1 MKPPMDSIPTTAEI
15 TSKWNKTIATLRNLA
30 SGKD

>member
-1 MKPPMDSIPTTAEI
+1 MKPPMDIPTTAEI
-15 TSKWNKTIATLRNLA
+15 TSKWNKTIATLRIWT

>member
-1 MKPPMDSIPTTAEI
+1 MKPPVDIPTTAEI
-15 TSKWNKTIATLRNLA
+15 TSKWNKTIATLRNLT